1 LGAGEELFRADCT
14 FSFTLLVGGA
24 AKLTAGAAFARAV
37 ALAPAVV
44 IGNVGKTTATA
55 AISPSHDGIGRDLA
69 HFWSAFI
76 HPLS

>member
-1 LGAGEELFRADCT
+1 
-14 FSFTLLVGGA
+14 
-24 AKLTAGAAFARAV
+24 V
-37 ALAPAVV
+37 ALAAAVV